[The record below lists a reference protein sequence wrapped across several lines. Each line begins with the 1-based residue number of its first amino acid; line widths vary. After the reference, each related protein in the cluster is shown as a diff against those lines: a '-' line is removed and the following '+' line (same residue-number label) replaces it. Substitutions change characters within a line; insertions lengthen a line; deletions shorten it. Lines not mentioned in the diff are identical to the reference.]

1 MSSSKS
7 EHKRGFSLPR
17 IDVLPYTM
25 VMSSL
30 MPFLTT
36 FCPSP
41 MSTLTIII
49 SITSQSLAHTRNTM
63 IILNGWM
70 NEWEPFLSASPLAW
84 SPTHTFYHLINL
96 YGCCHWEHGGGPH
109 ANTPLS
115 WSHARSI
122 SCGPRWVEA
131 RLPGTGT
138 PFLCKSLSVWRCPP
152 LHQGGPLRPCQ
163 APEEKSPGFCPCR
176 EQLSRP
182 RSVWPDYTVSA
193 SKSNKLET
201 CACVL

>member
-25 VMSSL
+25 VISSL

-63 IILNGWM
+63 ITLNGWM

-96 YGCCHWEHGGGPH
+96 YGCCHWEHGGGHMPTH
-109 ANTPLS
+109 
-115 WSHARSI
+115 
-122 SCGPRWVEA
+122 
-131 RLPGTGT
+131 
-138 PFLCKSLSVWRCPP
+138 
-152 LHQGGPLRPCQ
+152 
-163 APEEKSPGFCPCR
+163 PCR
-176 EQLSRP
+176 EAMPDQSHAVPDGWKLGFLAQEP
-182 RSVWPDYTVSA
+182 RSCARASLSGGALLSIRVVHYVHVRHQKKSLLGSA
-193 SKSNKLET
+193 PAESNCLDQGLSGPIT
-201 CACVL
+201 Q